1 MNFCKK
7 MFVSLII
14 SNNTGQKFSNISR
27 MNRSQVKFDLRFN
40 LHDMNRIDEIML
52 AIRQEIVAA
61 CPKLIT
67 DGSRPFRVLWTDI
80 GSDHLVVTVDTH
92 HDVPPSTSDYWE
104 TREHVL
110 FAIST
115 ATKKLKAKFAMP
127 VTVQAKF
134 QE

>member
-1 MNFCKK
+1 
-7 MFVSLII
+7 
-14 SNNTGQKFSNISR
+14 

-40 LHDMNRIDEIML
+40 LFDMDRIDEIML
-52 AIRQEIVAA
+52 AIRQEIMAA

-80 GSDHLVVTVDTH
+80 GSDHLVITVDTH
-92 HDVPPSTSDYWE
+92 HDVPPSTSDYWA
-104 TREHVL
+104 TREQVL

-127 VTVQAKF
+127 VTVSTNLDQ
-134 QE
+134 